1 MNITIIVLICF
12 ISLFLFINACRLTKK
27 IFDEDNNANN
37 IHISISVLYSTDNIK
52 LKLGDI
58 ANRMRW
64 IDEDIINKIILI
76 DGGLNLEQKEI
87 CRNYCDK
94 YDYFIFTSPDNL
106 SNLVF
111 ELQKNT

>member
-1 MNITIIVLICF
+1 MNITIIVLISF
-12 ISLFLFINACRLTKK
+12 ISLFLFINACRLNKK
-27 IFDEDNNANN
+27 LFDENYNSNNS
-37 IHISISVLYSTDNIK
+37 HISIIVLNSNDDIK

-58 ANRMRW
+58 VNRMRW
-64 IDEDIINKIILI
+64 IDEDIINRIILI

-94 YDYFIFTSPDNL
+94 YEYLIFTSPDNL
-106 SNLVF
+106 CNLVF

>member
-1 MNITIIVLICF
+1 MNITIIVLISF
-12 ISLFLFINACRLTKK
+12 VSLFLFINACRLTKK
-27 IFDEDNNANN
+27 LFEEDNTYNN
-37 IHISISVLYSTDNIK
+37 SLISIKILYNTDDIN

-58 ANRMRW
+58 VNKIRW
-64 IDEDIINKIILI
+64 IDEDLINRVILI
-76 DGGLNLEQKEI
+76 DGGLNSEQKEI

>member
-1 MNITIIVLICF
+1 MNITIIVLISF

-27 IFDEDNNANN
+27 LFDEDYNFNNS
-37 IHISISVLYSTDNIK
+37 HISIIVLNSTDNIK
-52 LKLGDI
+52 LKLSDI
-58 ANRMRW
+58 VNRMRW
-64 IDEDIINKIILI
+64 IDEDIIDRIILI

-94 YDYFIFTSPDNL
+94 YEYLIFTSPDNL